1 MTKRTLLFLVM
12 WCLSSVGAIAQQ
24 FPNCGSSTTKLVCQ
38 IPFATG
44 GTGSIT
50 AQAQKTAIAFNA
62 SIAAQLTQLPLQSSA
77 SGVVFVF
84 NKALGVDEP
93 LENLGPILTDRAQ
106 TLGKNRLFVGFSFQ
120 EFNFNSIDGIGLG
133 AVPYVYQATSGSVSQ
148 YVQETEH
155 ISFKVN
161 QYVVLA
167 TYGLTNKTDIS
178 IILPFERVSIGSGAA
193 SGPPGTQYFVGPPP
207 GYAQL
212 GTGPVNQPYVVGI
225 ASGIGDILFNIKQ
238 LFVKGERTNVSG
250 GFLLRIP
257 SGDALNYLGS
267 GAYGLNP
274 YAVLSYQIKPWIA
287 PHARIGYQWNTN
299 TVLIPNARGVGPS
312 RLPGGFQYGLGVDT
326 KVVKNVTLAADFL
339 GNQFLNS
346 PTLLAGTSYIP
357 GYKQNPPS
365 VTPGTASYTIND
377 FSIGVKWSPFGGRKS
392 RDGKNSPWQELLL
405 YGNALF
411 QINDTGLRS
420 DPVPLVGISYKF
432 NKL

>member
-1 MTKRTLLFLVM
+1 
-12 WCLSSVGAIAQQ
+12 
-24 FPNCGSSTTKLVCQ
+24 
-38 IPFATG
+38 
-44 GTGSIT
+44 
-50 AQAQKTAIAFNA
+50 
-62 SIAAQLTQLPLQSSA
+62 
-77 SGVVFVF
+77 VFVF

-93 LENLGPILTDRAQ
+93 LENLGPILTERAQ
-106 TLGKNRLFVGFSFQ
+106 TLGKNKLFLGFSFQ
-120 EFNFNSIDGIGLG
+120 RFTFNSIDGIGLG
-133 AVPYVYQATSGSVSQ
+133 AVPYVYQTVTSPGPLPFSQ
-148 YVQETEH
+148 YSQEKEH
-155 ISFKVN
+155 ISFNVN

-178 IILPFERVSIGSGAA
+178 IVLPFERVSIGSGAA
-193 SGPPGTQYFVGPPP
+193 SGPPGTQYFVGAPP

-212 GTGPVNQPYVVGI
+212 GTGPVRQRYVVGT

-299 TVLIPNARGVGPS
+299 TVLIPNGRGGSS
-312 RLPGGFQYGLGVDT
+312 RLPGGFQYDLGADA
-326 KVVKNVTLAADFL
+326 KVVKNVTLAGDFL

-346 PTLLAGTSYIP
+346 PALATGTYSPPVGIP
-357 GYKQNPPS
+357 GYNLHPIS
-365 VTPGTASYTIND
+365 VTGVTTTYTIND

-392 RDGKNSPWQELLL
+392 RDGKSSPWQELLL
-405 YGNALF
+405 YGNVLF
-411 QINDTGLRS
+411 QMNDTGLRS